1 MEDMLRVGVI
11 TSTHGI
17 KGEVKVFPTT
27 DDPLRFKELKKC
39 IIDGKREQ
47 VNVTVS
53 SVKFFKQFVIV
64 KFKEFDDIN
73 DIEKYTK
80 CDLLVTRKDAVKL
93 EPGEY
98 FICDLIGL
106 SVITDKGE
114 HLGTLKDVYETGAN
128 NVYEVEADNGEKYLI
143 PVIDQCIL
151 DHDLEKGTVTVHIL
165 PGLLDIN
172 K

>member
-47 VNVTVS
+47 ANVTVS

-73 DIEKYTK
+73 DI
-80 CDLLVTRKDAVKL
+80 LSSFL
-93 EPGEY
+93 Y
-98 FICDLIGL
+98 FIEFININEYSLISL
-106 SVITDKGE
+106 ISASFITCSSQDNSHCSKKS
-114 HLGTLKDVYETGAN
+114 LLK
-128 NVYEVEADNGEKYLI
+128 I
-143 PVIDQCIL
+143 
-151 DHDLEKGTVTVHIL
+151 
-165 PGLLDIN
+165 
-172 K
+172 

>member
-80 CDLLVTRKDAVKL
+80 CDLLVTREDAVKL

-98 FICDLIGL
+98 FEYTAYAPLKAKNAVFYGSCKVQEGGISKNIKVPTFSL
-106 SVITDKGE
+106 SASQKSFGRV
-114 HLGTLKDVYETGAN
+114 LN
-128 NVYEVEADNGEKYLI
+128 
-143 PVIDQCIL
+143 
-151 DHDLEKGTVTVHIL
+151 
-165 PGLLDIN
+165 
-172 K
+172 